1 MRENDNKSVPNVTI
15 DGDQYELASLP
26 EEVHKEL
33 AMIIHIDHK
42 LKELQQSYSVMLTS
56 RNAYVAR
63 IKTTLAQSS
72 LMSFKN
78 ELADLD
84 ALLNKKIDF
93 SMIDLKSLFQKK

>member
-1 MRENDNKSVPNVTI
+1 MSENDNKSVPSVTI
-15 DGDQYELASLP
+15 DGDEYELASLP

-42 LKELQQSYSVMLTS
+42 LEELQQNYSGMLTS

-63 IKTTLAQSS
+63 IKTTLTQSS
-72 LMSFKN
+72 LMSLNN

-93 SMIDLKSLFQKK
+93 SMINLKSLFLKK